1 MKKKK
6 TAIIFGVSGQ
16 DGSYLSHFLY
26 NKGYK
31 VIGVTRNKSLKNLY
45 RLKILDILKKINVIQ
60 GEASNLKFCKKILSS
75 RIDEIY
81 FLAGQ
86 SSVTESFENPQISL
100 NSNVVGLLNILKT
113 IKDNRY
119 KIRLFNAGS
128 AQFYGDNKNY
138 KYNLNSQINPQSPYG
153 ISKAAAYWLV
163 KMYREKY
170 NILCCT
176 GILFN
181 HESCLRSDEFV
192 TKKIINISKKIKNN
206 KKIKLRLGNINIYR
220 DWGWAP
226 EYVEAFWLMLQQKK
240 TQDLILG
247 TGKIHSLKEFVYE
260 VFRLLKIDKKNLKHN
275 IKKFNRKL
283 DIRGYRADINQ
294 AKNKI
299 NWKAK
304 TNFKKIIFKM
314 VNDELF

>member
-192 TKKIINISKKIKNN
+192 TKKNN
-206 KKIKLRLGNINIYR
+206 KY
-220 DWGWAP
+220 
-226 EYVEAFWLMLQQKK
+226 F
-240 TQDLILG
+240 
-247 TGKIHSLKEFVYE
+247 
-260 VFRLLKIDKKNLKHN
+260 KKNK
-275 IKKFNRKL
+275 
-283 DIRGYRADINQ
+283 
-294 AKNKI
+294 
-299 NWKAK
+299 
-304 TNFKKIIFKM
+304 
-314 VNDELF
+314 